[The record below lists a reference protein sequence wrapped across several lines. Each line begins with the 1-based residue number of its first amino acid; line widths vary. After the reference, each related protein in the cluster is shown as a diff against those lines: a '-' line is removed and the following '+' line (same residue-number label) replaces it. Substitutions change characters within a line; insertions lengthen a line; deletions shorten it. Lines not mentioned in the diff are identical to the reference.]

1 MFLVSVFCFWNKISY
16 LGLII
21 VIIFDVVNWYN
32 GMVLVIK
39 YYDYK
44 LVMVVNFF
52 SLNWIFM
59 LLVYRGRWLLYGCDG
74 CVWIIIRYRYL
85 YCDSIYKYR
94 ESWLYVMLFFLL

>member
-39 YYDYK
+39 Y
-44 LVMVVNFF
+44 
-52 SLNWIFM
+52 
-59 LLVYRGRWLLYGCDG
+59 
-74 CVWIIIRYRYL
+74 
-85 YCDSIYKYR
+85 
-94 ESWLYVMLFFLL
+94 